1 MLNSGKNSNLKYYV
15 RSYLRE
21 YTPKV
26 FSQWRLNHLLKQ
38 VDSHPN
44 REVMLQ
50 RAAYYCKLT
59 ANSDYNRQDWNLK
72 AVRLCDQEVTG
83 QKAYYFDAMSIVT
96 SMNSAN

>member
-1 MLNSGKNSNLKYYV
+1 MLNSGKNSNLKYYL

-26 FSQWRLNHLLKQ
+26 FSQWQLNRLLKQ

-44 REVMLQ
+44 RDVILQ

-59 ANSDYNRQDWNLK
+59 ADSIYNHEDWEAKADRMSDL
-72 AVRLCDQEVTG
+72 
-83 QKAYYFDAMSIVT
+83 
-96 SMNSAN
+96 